1 MTKQSFSIKSYVNK
15 HLRNHLK
22 KTKTQK
28 DLANTA
34 CKVSS
39 HEKRRLPT
47 LPRVCST
54 IGADGLNFSVR
65 NGKRWIPRAVIALI
79 SFLPTETL
87 YSLSPLYQKNTHTR
101 KLITSLNQV

>member
-22 KTKTQK
+22 KTKTKK

-39 HEKRRLPT
+39 HEKTAATYSPTGVQYHRR
-47 LPRVCST
+47 
-54 IGADGLNFSVR
+54 G
-65 NGKRWIPRAVIALI
+65 RA
-79 SFLPTETL
+79 
-87 YSLSPLYQKNTHTR
+87 
-101 KLITSLNQV
+101 